1 MFSSRN
7 AHGITNAARLIG
19 VNGRCFFFLRL
30 LFSVCV
36 YCKGKK
42 ERKGTLFKCQGY
54 LALSHTN
61 WGHCKLKLIQIKLN
75 QMQVF
80 EERGKLEYPGGK
92 PFRAKKRT
100 NKLNPHMTPSLRI
113 EHEPHWRETNAL
125 TTTPPLLSFCETSF
139 SVVNVIVI
147 LYCK

>member
-1 MFSSRN
+1 MRNGKRSSNTFQNLMGWMVGVFS
-7 AHGITNAARLIG
+7 
-19 VNGRCFFFLRL
+19 F
-30 LFSVCV
+30 CV
-36 YCKGKK
+36 YCSPFLCIVKERRKGK
-42 ERKGTLFKCQGY
+42 ELY
-54 LALSHTN
+54 LSVKVISHTN

-75 QMQVF
+75 QMQVLTRGDNWST
-80 EERGKLEYPGGK
+80 RGKPL
-92 PFRAKKRT
+92 RADKWT

-113 EHEPHWRETNAL
+113 EAEPHWRETNAL